1 MDSPSDCMLIKFQ
14 LPSITFTFINSR
26 ETATN
31 TMMNPRRHRGPYRTN
46 YGSSDRSYNGRYH
59 GGRNNNNRGSSK
71 VSSYQQQ
78 SGLPPIESTINPH
91 SYRSP
96 YKSSRASTASSQR
109 SYYYHSG
116 LGPQSVR

>member
-1 MDSPSDCMLIKFQ
+1 MLIKFQ
-14 LPSITFTFINSR
+14 LPSITFTLINSR

-31 TMMNPRRHRGPYRTN
+31 TMMNPRRHRGPSGSR
-46 YGSSDRSYNGRYH
+46 YGSDRSYNGRY
-59 GGRNNNNRGSSK
+59 GRYRGSSK
-71 VSSYQQQ
+71 VSSYQPQ
-78 SGLPPIESTINPH
+78 STLPPIESTINPH

-109 SYYYHSG
+109 SYYHSG